1 MGKIILFIL
10 VCFLIYHIIKIVRR
24 DMKQSEEEWVD
35 ESPQSVDDIESEFQ
49 RKLKEISEEKSKSVR
64 KYETKIKNDKEQLKN
79 AEKIKQKLTNN

>member
-1 MGKIILFIL
+1 
-10 VCFLIYHIIKIVRR
+10 
-24 DMKQSEEEWVD
+24 MKQSEEEWVD

-64 KYETKIKNDKEQLKN
+64 KYETKLKEDKEQLKN